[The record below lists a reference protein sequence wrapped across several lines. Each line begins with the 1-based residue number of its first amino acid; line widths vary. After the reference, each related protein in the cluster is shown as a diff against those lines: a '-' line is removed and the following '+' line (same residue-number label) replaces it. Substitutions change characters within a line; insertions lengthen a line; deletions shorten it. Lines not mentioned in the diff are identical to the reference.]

1 MEHYKEAIV
10 DENIQQRVGFL
21 FSRGQWK
28 IWGYHEGTNW
38 GKYLFVF

>member
-10 DENIQQRVGFL
+10 DENIQQRVGFH

-28 IWGYHEGTNW
+28 TYHEGTNW